1 MLPDQIYWI
10 AGFLCFVMVVILSA
24 YIASGILQQ
33 PSSCEDTSCLSPS
46 ACSSS
51 ISNSSPSSCETPLIP
66 SC

>member
-10 AGFLCFVMVVILSA
+10 AAFLCFVMVVILSA

-46 ACSSS
+46 ACSS
-51 ISNSSPSSCETPLIP
+51 ISNSSTSSCETPLIP